1 MWFPDERMD
10 INKFVAVHIPSKS
23 TYLQKFGFATA
34 PASMFT
40 GDEFAPIPKDKV
52 SSIADM
58 EAYDAMMAQKD
69 LENENAN
76 SNGA

>member
-1 MWFPDERMD
+1 MYLPDVRMD
-10 INKFVAVHIPSKS
+10 VNKFVAVHVPSKS

-52 SSIADM
+52 ASIADM
-58 EAYDAMMAQKD
+58 EAYDAMMSQKE
-69 LENENAN
+69 LENSSGDE
-76 SNGA
+76 S

>member
-1 MWFPDERMD
+1 MYLPDERMD
-10 INKFVAVHIPSKS
+10 VNKFVAVHVPSKS

-52 SSIADM
+52 ASIADM
-58 EAYDAMMAQKD
+58 EAYDAMMSQKELD
-69 LENENAN
+69 N
-76 SNGA
+76 SSGDES

>member
-1 MWFPDERMD
+1 MFLPDERMD
-10 INKFVAVHIPSKS
+10 VNKFVAVHIPSKS

-58 EAYDAMMAQKD
+58 EAYDAMMSQKE
-69 LENENAN
+69 LENSSGDE
-76 SNGA
+76 S